1 MMYNSSER
9 SDIMSAIVQFMYPVI
24 IILIITAV
32 IFFVLYFDK
41 REEVLKLKKENAD
54 LFVEKI
60 REAKENEK
68 EMKSMIESHRMEM
81 KQATNSV
88 HDRVSEILKEKEI
101 KKLQEDHL
109 SLDLEIQ
116 SSGIENAKMISTYIL
131 ELKKKLK
138 EKEIENAVLEEENQQ
153 LENTIRIMK
162 KNIH

>member
-1 MMYNSSER
+1 MYNSSER

-32 IFFVLYFDK
+32 VFFVLYFDK

-68 EMKSMIESHRMEM
+68 EMKSMIESHRIEM
-81 KQATNSV
+81 KQVTNSV

-153 LENTIRIMK
+153 LEKTIRIMK

>member
-1 MMYNSSER
+1 MYNSSER
-9 SDIMSAIVQFMYPVI
+9 SDIMSAMVQFMYPVI

-32 IFFVLYFDK
+32 VFFVLYFDK
-41 REEVLKLKKENAD
+41 REEVLKLKKENSD

-81 KQATNSV
+81 KQVTNSV
-88 HDRVSEILKEKEI
+88 HDRVSSILKEKEI

-162 KNIH
+162 KNMH

>member
-1 MMYNSSER
+1 MYNSSER

-32 IFFVLYFDK
+32 VFFVLYFDK
-41 REEVLKLKKENAD
+41 REDVLKLKKENAD

-88 HDRVSEILKEKEI
+88 LDRVSEILKEKEI

-153 LENTIRIMK
+153 LEKTIRIMK
-162 KNIH
+162 KNMH

>member
-1 MMYNSSER
+1 
-9 SDIMSAIVQFMYPVI
+9 MSAIVQFMYPVI

-32 IFFVLYFDK
+32 VFFVLYFDK

-68 EMKSMIESHRMEM
+68 EMKSMIESHRIEM
-81 KQATNSV
+81 KQVTNSV
-88 HDRVSEILKEKEI
+88 YDRVSEILKEKEI

-153 LENTIRIMK
+153 LEKTIRIMK
-162 KNIH
+162 KNMH

>member
-1 MMYNSSER
+1 
-9 SDIMSAIVQFMYPVI
+9 MSAIVQFMYPVI

-32 IFFVLYFDK
+32 VFFVLYFDK

-68 EMKSMIESHRMEM
+68 EMKSMIESHRIEM
-81 KQATNSV
+81 KQATDSV

-131 ELKKKLK
+131 ELKKKIK

-162 KNIH
+162 KNMH

>member
-1 MMYNSSER
+1 
-9 SDIMSAIVQFMYPVI
+9 MSAIVQFMYPVI

-32 IFFVLYFDK
+32 VFFVLYFDK

-60 REAKENEK
+60 REEKENEK

-81 KQATNSV
+81 KQVTNSV

-116 SSGIENAKMISTYIL
+116 SSSIENAKIISTYIL
-131 ELKKKLK
+131 
-138 EKEIENAVLEEENQQ
+138 
-153 LENTIRIMK
+153 
-162 KNIH
+162 

>member
-1 MMYNSSER
+1 MYNSSER

-32 IFFVLYFDK
+32 VFFVLYFDK

-88 HDRVSEILKEKEI
+88 HDRVSSILKEKEI
-101 KKLQEDHL
+101 KRLQEDHL

-153 LENTIRIMK
+153 LEKTIRIMK